1 MLAGR
6 WRFSFTQSHDRSG
19 QRLRRR
25 WSSFSK
31 PMTRASPPT
40 PLVDLLFAP
49 RSPSLGVSCFGR
61 VGCRNDQLRTFS
73 PFQLSPAD
81 CLPPTSPVAAE
92 VAAAVLAAAAVA
104 AAPAPPAA
112 PACVYLP
119 PPAPSAVP
127 PAPQPLR
134 GVMGVAAAVAVAAH
148 PPPAPH
154 PA

>member
-61 VGCRNDQLRTFS
+61 VGCQNDQLRIFS
-73 PFQLSPAD
+73 YEDDSFLPILPSD
-81 CLPPTSPVAAE
+81 CLPPNSPVATTLRRRCWQRCRRCRQRAN
-92 VAAAVLAAAAVA
+92 AVA
-104 AAPAPPAA
+104 AAPAHPVAPVYVCPPRN
-112 PACVYLP
+112 LR
-119 PPAPSAVP
+119 
-127 PAPQPLR
+127 PLFLLLHLFS
-134 GVMGVAAAVAVAAH
+134 MGR
-148 PPPAPH
+148 
-154 PA
+154 